1 MLIAFILLGGE
12 DDSGAFCCLGTSVLS
27 SSGGCLGF
35 FPEACAECAGAAVS
49 AVPLSAVSGCPIRY
63 VLCGGRAFHSADS
76 DSSLAQAD
84 DRRRG
89 CEDPCSDSNVRGLR
103 LWFSFFFFS
112 LILAGVGGLFRI
124 LLSGTFRIRIQYFS
138 EYIRTG
144 GLRRGHPYEGPERE
158 QAELPFLPFLFLGA
172 LLGCW
177 WGGVL

>member
-1 MLIAFILLGGE
+1 MCRHGGLLIAFILLGGE

-89 CEDPCSDSNVRGLR
+89 CEDPCSDSNVRGAAALV
-103 LWFSFFFFS
+103 FFLLFFS
-112 LILAGVGGLFRI
+112 YSGRSWRSVPDLAVGNISNSNSIFFRVYKN
-124 LLSGTFRIRIQYFS
+124 RWS
-138 EYIRTG
+138 EARSS
-144 GLRRGHPYEGPERE
+144 L
-158 QAELPFLPFLFLGA
+158 
-172 LLGCW
+172 
-177 WGGVL
+177 

>member
-1 MLIAFILLGGE
+1 MRTIPERSVVWVLLFFLLLAAVWDFFLRRVPNVLVLLFLLCRFPLCRDVPSGMSCAADGLFILLILIPLWRRQMIGGG
-12 DDSGAFCCLGTSVLS
+12 DVKIL
-27 SSGGCLGF
+27 
-35 FPEACAECAGAAVS
+35 AVTVMY
-49 AVPLSAVSGCPIRY
+49 A
-63 VLCGGRAFHSADS
+63 
-76 DSSLAQAD
+76 
-84 DRRRG
+84 
-89 CEDPCSDSNVRGLR
+89 GLR

-112 LILAGVGGLFRI
+112 LILA
-124 LLSGTFRIRIQYFS
+124 

>member
-1 MLIAFILLGGE
+1 MRTIPERSVVWVLLFFLLLAAVWDFFLRRVPNVLVLLFLLCRFPLCRDVPSGMSCAADGLFILLILIPLWRRQMIGGG
-12 DDSGAFCCLGTSVLS
+12 DVKIL
-27 SSGGCLGF
+27 
-35 FPEACAECAGAAVS
+35 AVTGMY
-49 AVPLSAVSGCPIRY
+49 A
-63 VLCGGRAFHSADS
+63 
-76 DSSLAQAD
+76 
-84 DRRRG
+84 
-89 CEDPCSDSNVRGLR
+89 GLR

-112 LILAGVGGLFRI
+112 LILAGAGGLFRI
-124 LLSGTFRIRIQYFS
+124 LLSGTFRSRIQYFS